1 MIDRQA
7 LLGDL
12 RRQLRLL
19 ERDLTERTE
28 SMPEMAGALEA
39 QPGRYG
45 RAGETSGPEYLC
57 QPSRTLPWNNRRYGG
72 EL

>member
-7 LLGDL
+7 LGDL
-12 RRQLRLL
+12 RRQLRL
-19 ERDLTERTE
+19 ERDLAERTE
-28 SMPEMAGALEA
+28 SVPEMAGALEA